1 MLLLWVLLLCCCV
14 CTLHAALC
22 SGTEVQPPSFEG
34 SDTLT
39 LETATL
45 FREINEARVHK
56 TPGEIVLMKYVNHL
70 GSRAHVAMM
79 QVRGHT
85 ATTCWQLDV
94 CCLFGLPACFCP
106 VVYVLLRSHAPFVD
120 LHADAVTVKF
130 EQRCCMS
137 GLAACR
143 AASQA

>member
-79 QVRGHT
+79 QVCAANHCSHLAG
-85 ATTCWQLDV
+85 CQQ
-94 CCLFGLPACFCP
+94 
-106 VVYVLLRSHAPFVD
+106 VLLCGPMLS
-120 LHADAVTVKF
+120 LTT
-130 EQRCCMS
+130 
-137 GLAACR
+137 
-143 AASQA
+143 